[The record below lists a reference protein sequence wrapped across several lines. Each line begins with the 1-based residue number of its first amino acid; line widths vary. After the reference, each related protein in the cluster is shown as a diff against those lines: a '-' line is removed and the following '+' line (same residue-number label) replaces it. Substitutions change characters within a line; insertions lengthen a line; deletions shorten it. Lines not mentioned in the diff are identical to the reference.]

1 MYAMYCKQF
10 AIVAYPYD
18 GISFHIIKYSTSF
31 LYISPQ
37 FILVLTFLK
46 LSSSPKFKKFKP

>member
-10 AIVAYPYD
+10 AIVAYPFD

-31 LYISPQ
+31 LYSSLLSLCQ
-37 FILVLTFLK
+37 SKHFL
-46 LSSSPKFKKFKP
+46 S